1 VRKSKYC
8 FGRGACVWYRCG
20 TLGGT
25 LGGTDVVHWVVHG
38 VHCLCM
44 VYAWYKQR
52 VSDLFLPLGSRFVIV
67 TGPNMGG
74 KSTYIRQL
82 GVIAIMAQ
90 IGSFVPADV
99 AHLPVVDSVLARVGA
114 GDAQLKGA

>member
-1 VRKSKYC
+1 MRVVQ
-8 FGRGACVWYRCG
+8 VWYIVWYIG
-20 TLGGT
+20 WYMGGT
-25 LGGTDVVHWVVHG
+25 LGGTCVVHG

>member
-1 VRKSKYC
+1 
-8 FGRGACVWYRCG
+8 
-20 TLGGT
+20 
-25 LGGTDVVHWVVHG
+25 
-38 VHCLCM
+38 M
-44 VYAWYKQR
+44 
-52 VSDLFLPLGSRFVIV
+52 SDLFLPLGSRFVIV

-82 GVIAIMAQ
+82 GVIAVMAQ

-114 GDAQLKGA
+114 GDAQLKGAGVLLGSFGFCCAGDWH